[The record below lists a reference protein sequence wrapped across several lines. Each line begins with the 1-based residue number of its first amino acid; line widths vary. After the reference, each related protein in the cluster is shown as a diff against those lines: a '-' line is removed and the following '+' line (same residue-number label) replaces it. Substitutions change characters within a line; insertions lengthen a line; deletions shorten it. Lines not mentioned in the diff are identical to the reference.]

1 MGAVCANDYAEKI
14 KACIEKDRLLT
25 ERFHQLLDGKWDGM
39 ALSEHIGFVN
49 WNDEE
54 CRYPLMTFIEPANKR
69 GSLPCQRAVM
79 SVRQAGTGRKN

>member
-49 WNDEE
+49 WNDEGVQVSAHDLH
-54 CRYPLMTFIEPANKR
+54 R
-69 GSLPCQRAVM
+69 
-79 SVRQAGTGRKN
+79 TGK